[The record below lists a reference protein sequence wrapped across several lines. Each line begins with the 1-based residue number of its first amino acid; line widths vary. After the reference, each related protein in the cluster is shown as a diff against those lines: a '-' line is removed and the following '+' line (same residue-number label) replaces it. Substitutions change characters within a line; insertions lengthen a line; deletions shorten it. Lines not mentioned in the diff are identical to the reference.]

1 MREDAETNFA
11 AAVGNVRIPPGEI
24 RLQAN
29 IVQLLQVLKRIEM
42 SMMRNT

>member
-24 RLQAN
+24 RFLADAA
-29 IVQLLQVLKRIEM
+29 QLSEVPIQEI
-42 SMMRNT
+42 SMMRNK